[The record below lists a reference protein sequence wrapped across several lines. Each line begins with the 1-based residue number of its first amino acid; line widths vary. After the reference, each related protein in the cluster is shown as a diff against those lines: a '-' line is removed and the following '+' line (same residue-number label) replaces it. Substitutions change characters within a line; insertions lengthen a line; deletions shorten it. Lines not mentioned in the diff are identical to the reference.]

1 MFVTNFMKQPEN
13 SFNNSENLEIN
24 KEEDSSNE
32 VKEKKAFEEI
42 TKRFQEKM
50 MHEKELLHEH
60 PFFHAQGRE
69 WEISSAIDCVRAKG
83 QLNLRLAQE
92 VLAEAREQKNYWQ
105 EKAAAKLADF
115 FEIQENLFSR
125 YAELRN
131 YHAQMAEIIGEQ
143 SMPGLEELLREGEE
157 LWADLNKNNE

>member
-1 MFVTNFMKQPEN
+1 
-13 SFNNSENLEIN
+13 
-24 KEEDSSNE
+24 
-32 VKEKKAFEEI
+32 
-42 TKRFQEKM
+42 